1 MMQEGRRPTKV
12 SDETLEFDQDP
23 AFQQGDWRRER
34 IGWVIIGL
42 ILIAGLCGLFGH
54 HPFARATSQT
64 ASGQL
69 KIEYDRY
76 ARYESSAEVM
86 VMVTPEKTGDGKVTL
101 WFDADYLD
109 SINVVAVSPWPVRGE
124 AREGERAFV
133 FQTDGKPFSALFT
146 IQFHALGIV
155 HGRARVN
162 ETDAIELTHL
172 VWP

>member
-1 MMQEGRRPTKV
+1 
-12 SDETLEFDQDP
+12 
-23 AFQQGDWRRER
+23 
-34 IGWVIIGL
+34 
-42 ILIAGLCGLFGH
+42 
-54 HPFARATSQT
+54 
-64 ASGQL
+64 
-69 KIEYDRY
+69 
-76 ARYESSAEVM
+76 M